1 MISGC
6 HTWPGLSGC
15 WWPPS
20 AVESHSPCP
29 AAWHRILPPPAPY
42 NAPGSQTWEDQK
54 NFFINTTMIIVIII
68 IIMIV
73 LQQKRT
79 QQITRKQ
86 SREQHKKTYCWTF
99 ESMLFSRFSVNTGKE
114 NHSTYYIFL
123 CWQSVRWTDSQDWLH
138 RFFSFFFCL
147 TWKMTFAQ
155 QLLNSC
161 WSAQTITKLQSELK
175 KKNYQP

>member
-54 NFFINTTMIIVIII
+54 NFFINTSMIII
-68 IIMIV
+68 IIIIIV
-73 LQQKRT
+73 LQQKRA
-79 QQITRKQ
+79 QQLTRKQ
-86 SREQHKKTYCWTF
+86 SRALHKKTYCWTF
-99 ESMLFSRFSVNTGKE
+99 ESMLFSRFGKRKSQHILHISMLTISE
-114 NHSTYYIFL
+114 MYR
-123 CWQSVRWTDSQDWLH
+123 QSGLAPQIL
-138 RFFSFFFCL
+138 FFFFLSHVKSDLCS
-147 TWKMTFAQ
+147 AAPQ
-155 QLLNSC
+155 QLLIC
-161 WSAQTITKLQSELK
+161 P
-175 KKNYQP
+175 NYN